1 MINKEEEENMKDKDY
16 YFAIPTSLP
25 SSLSLS
31 SAMAPDATHA
41 LAVREK
47 VQKFL
52 EAACSGDVE
61 LFKKLAKQLDD
72 GKGLAGTVA
81 DVKDANKRGA
91 LIFAAREG
99 KTEFCKYL
107 VEELKIDV
115 NEKDEEGETPVLHA
129 ARHGHTATVQY
140 LIEQGADPATP
151 SASGATALHHSAGNG
166 SGHIEVVKLLLSKGV
181 NVDFQGDAGTPLMW
195 AAGFCHHDVVKV
207 LLKHRTNL
215 HAQTEDDKCLL
226 ISAVAANSLPCVE
239 LLVKDGDKPIQLAPA
254 RGSRAAVEAL
264 LPVTPRIQ
272 SVPE

>member
-1 MINKEEEENMKDKDY
+1 MWRLLWAFISWAC
-16 YFAIPTSLP
+16 F
-25 SSLSLS
+25 
-31 SAMAPDATHA
+31 
-41 LAVREK
+41 REK

-151 SASGATALHHSAGNG
+151 SASGATALHHAAGNG
-166 SGHIEVVKLLLSKGV
+166 RLFLFV
-181 NVDFQGDAGTPLMW
+181 N
-195 AAGFCHHDVVKV
+195 
-207 LLKHRTNL
+207 
-215 HAQTEDDKCLL
+215 
-226 ISAVAANSLPCVE
+226 
-239 LLVKDGDKPIQLAPA
+239 
-254 RGSRAAVEAL
+254 
-264 LPVTPRIQ
+264 
-272 SVPE
+272 